1 MRIADAAGVGTL
13 AIFHHDPSHDDAFMD
28 GVAREAAIAAA
39 RHRGERPAARA
50 RRPRRPDAHS
60 VSNPMSASSS
70 LRGRW
75 RRLALGLPTV
85 LGLTP
90 RGWFIPHRYAPLLPP
105 PGAQPPYPA
114 IERLFEEHADQFAA
128 VLDAVDARAEALE
141 ELQGLFEQSW
151 FPSLDAAVAY
161 ALVRERK
168 PRHIIEVGSGH
179 STRILSKAVGG
190 VGEILAIDPAPRAD
204 IVDLPGVRVMSST
217 LQAAPAKVFD
227 GLGAGRRAVH
237 RFQPHP
243 DAGQRRRHPVQPRP
257 AAPAVRRAGPYP
269 RHLPAVRL
277 SGDLGLARLQ
287 RAAGRGAAADAAAP
301 SGRCSPASG
310 RSGA

>member
-1 MRIADAAGVGTL
+1 
-13 AIFHHDPSHDDAFMD
+13 
-28 GVAREAAIAAA
+28 
-39 RHRGERPAARA
+39 
-50 RRPRRPDAHS
+50 
-60 VSNPMSASSS
+60 MSARSK

-75 RRLALGLPTV
+75 RRFALGLPTV
-85 LGLTP
+85 LGLKP

-141 ELQGLFEQSW
+141 SCKAMFEQSW

-179 STRILSKAVGG
+179 STRLLSKAVGG

-204 IVDLPGVRVMSST
+204 IAGLPGVRVKSST
-217 LQAAPAKVFD
+217 LQAAPDGVFD
-227 GLGAGRRAVH
+227 SLVQGDVLFIDSSHILMPGSDVDILLNRVLPRLPSGTLIHIHDIFLPFDYPSIWGWRAYNEQQGVVPLLTSGAFRPLFSSVWAERRMADRLAASVIA
-237 RFQPHP
+237 RLPRPP
-243 DAGQRRRHPVQPRP
+243 DAM
-257 AAPAVRRAGPYP
+257 
-269 RHLPAVRL
+269 
-277 SGDLGLARLQ
+277 
-287 RAAGRGAAADAAAP
+287 
-301 SGRCSPASG
+301 PASLWLEK
-310 RSGA
+310 R